1 MNLRWFFTTTAT
13 AIAIATA
20 SPAAMAQN
28 PDASVI
34 TRYIELCEWL
44 TDVRYTPAQRQQL
57 RAQVEAYWQRGDQR
71 RIDTVLSS
79 LDMHKQLADA
89 SPTLRETTLAKIRPG
104 VLVSLQKDAADGGT
118 DSAWLYQ
125 QFLAANPPLAQ
136 GRAGSVPL
144 TRDMVDAA
152 LDYEHFIQGTVLN
165 RGAPAPT
172 AAARRAAYAAA
183 ARDYPRLSVA
193 QQLEIAAQ
201 PGRLIEERNLW
212 QLAGRQGQ
220 AFLRAEMGGNLTVQ
234 DQALI
239 AEARQAQSGAGW
251 AGIQS
256 EINAFNQN
264 TQTIMGSG
272 TTWNSAAGRWE
283 QRGGIVT
290 EYDSG
295 VVRVP

>member
-1 MNLRWFFTTTAT
+1 
-13 AIAIATA
+13 
-20 SPAAMAQN
+20 MAQT
-28 PDASVI
+28 PDATVI

-44 TDVRYTPAQRQQL
+44 TDVRYTPAQRQAL
-57 RAQVEAYWQRGDQR
+57 RAQVEAYWQRGDKR
-71 RIDTVLSS
+71 RIDTVLRS
-79 LDMHKQLADA
+79 LDMHRQLAEA
-89 SPTLRETTLAKIRPG
+89 TPALRETTLAKVRPG
-104 VLVSLQKDAADGGT
+104 VLVSLQKDAADGAT

-136 GRAGSVPL
+136 GHDGSVPL

-152 LDYEHFIQGTVLN
+152 LDYEHFIQATVLN

-172 AAARRAAYAAA
+172 PASRQAAYAAA

-220 AFLRAEMGGNLTVQ
+220 AFLRAEMGGNLTAQ
-234 DQALI
+234 DQAVI

-251 AGIQS
+251 AGVQS